1 MIQGLFL
8 TFACLVGLTL
18 FGNIV
23 GDTSIWMNVRSCLL
37 VLGGTFLSA
46 ILAYSFKNVMGLSK
60 ALREVFSSQETDY
73 QAMVN
78 LLTKLALVGRK
89 DGAKALEE
97 AARKTGNLFL
107 RKGVELAVDGYDRYE
122 IRNIMEQEY
131 EIHFSRKES
140 QVNIL
145 YTMTKL
151 APVFG
156 FVGTIIGLI
165 NVLNNIG
172 HPDQIG
178 HGMASALLTTFY
190 GLVLANLLFLPLS
203 RKLSEHIK
211 TEAIL
216 SNLVLEGIVDI
227 ADEKN
232 SKAVAYRLN
241 SYLKMH
247 GLNPQVKNTGSIR
260 RTLPGKAGS
269 NNG

>member
-1 MIQGLFL
+1 MIQGLII
-8 TFACLVGLTL
+8 TGVCLIGLTL

-23 GDTSIWMNVRSCLL
+23 GDTSVWMNVRSCLF

-46 ILAYSFKNVMGLSK
+46 ILAYSFKNIKGLLK
-60 ALREVFSSQETDY
+60 ALKDVFSSQETDY
-73 QAMVN
+73 EAMVK
-78 LLTKLALVGRK
+78 LLAALAYVGRRE
-89 DGAKALEE
+89 GAKALEE
-97 AARKTGNLFL
+97 AAQKTGNLFL

-131 EIHFSRKES
+131 EIYFSRKES

-165 NVLNNIG
+165 NVLNHIG
-172 HPDQIG
+172 DPGQIG
-178 HGMASALLTTFY
+178 QGMAAALLTTFY
-190 GLVLANLLFLPLS
+190 GLVLANFLFMPLS

-211 TEAIL
+211 SEATL
-216 SNLVLEGIVDI
+216 LNLVLEGIVDI

-232 SKAVAYRLN
+232 SRAVAYRLN

-247 GLNPQVKNTGSIR
+247 GLGPQA
-260 RTLPGKAGS
+260 GKARTSRGALAGQ
-269 NNG
+269 NQER